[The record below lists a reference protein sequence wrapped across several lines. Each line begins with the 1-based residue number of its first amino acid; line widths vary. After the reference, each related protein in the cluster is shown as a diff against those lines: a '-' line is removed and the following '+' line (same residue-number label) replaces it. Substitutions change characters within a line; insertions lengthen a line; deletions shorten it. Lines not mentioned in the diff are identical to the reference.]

1 VSVDI
6 RLKAALAFHQRG
18 QRAEARRL
26 YEAVLAEQPNHFEAL
41 HLLGILDLEEREP
54 ERALAWLD
62 RSIVLRPDRP
72 QARSDRGNALFH
84 LGRLQEALASYDTA
98 IALAP
103 ASVDAHYNRGSV
115 LSAMG
120 RREEAVASYDRLITL
135 RPDHVEAHSNR
146 GVVLFDLGRFDEA
159 VASYDKAIALRPAE
173 AVLHANRAN
182 ALHQL
187 RRLEEA
193 VAGYDKALALRSN
206 AGDLCSRGIALY
218 ELGRLEEA
226 IASYDRAL
234 ALAPGNA
241 DVWSRRGF
249 ALHDLGRLE
258 AAAESYLRALGLD
271 PRIDYLFGGYLH
283 TKMQACDWST
293 HQRDVADLADRIADG
308 QPATSPFIALAILDD
323 PALHR
328 RASETHAVAR
338 YRIAEGARL
347 LPLTGRDTRD
357 RIRIGYYSADFHDH
371 ATAYLIAEL
380 IEKHDRGRF
389 ECTAF
394 SFGPNRQDTMRQRLA
409 ASFERFVDVGAR
421 SDREIVA
428 LSRALGIDI
437 AIDLKGYTRNSRPTI
452 FAGRCASVQASY
464 LGYPGT
470 MGTRHIDY
478 VIADR
483 MVIPEASRQHYS
495 EKVVWL
501 PGCYQANDSRKPIS
515 ERTPSRRELGLG
527 EGFVFCCFNN
537 SYKIQPA
544 TFDSWMRILGRVEGS
559 QLWLIEDNSSAV
571 RSLRR
576 EAESRGIDGH
586 RLVFSGR
593 IALADHLARHRC
605 ADLFLDTL
613 PYNAHTTASDAL
625 WAGLPVLTL
634 MGRSFAGRVAASL
647 LHTVGLPELVTDTA
661 ADYEERAVELATVPG
676 ALAALKRKLGGNRH
690 SSALFDST
698 VFARHLEAAY
708 SIMHER
714 HRLGLAP
721 DHVDVASAS

>member
-1 VSVDI
+1 MPADI
-6 RLKAALAFHQRG
+6 RLKMALGFHQRG
-18 QRAEARRL
+18 QRTEARQL
-26 YEAVLAEQPNHFEAL
+26 YEAVLAKQPDDFEAL
-41 HLLGILDLEEREP
+41 HLLGILDLEDREP
-54 ERALAWLD
+54 ARALARLD
-62 RSIVLRPDRP
+62 RVIVLRPDRS
-72 QARSDRGNALFH
+72 QAHSDRGNALFH
-84 LGRLQEALASYDTA
+84 LGRLHEALASYDTA

-103 ASVDAHYNRGSV
+103 AYVDAHYNRGSA

-120 RREEAVASYDRLITL
+120 RRDEAVVSFDRLITL
-135 RPDHVEAHSNR
+135 RPDHVEGYSNR

-173 AVLHANRAN
+173 AGLHANRAN

-193 VAGYDKALALRSN
+193 VAGYDKALALRSD
-206 AGDLCSRGIALY
+206 AGNWCSRGIALS

-226 IASYDRAL
+226 VASYDRAL
-234 ALAPGNA
+234 ALAPRHA
-241 DVWSRRGF
+241 DAWSRRGF

-258 AAAESYLRALGLD
+258 AAAESYRKALHLD
-271 PRIDYLFGGYLH
+271 PRTDYLFGGYLL
-283 TKMQACDWST
+283 TMMRACDWST
-293 HQRDVADLADRIADG
+293 HDRDVAELAARIADG
-308 QPATSPFIALAILDD
+308 QAATSPFIALAILDD

-328 RASETHAVAR
+328 RASETHAEVR
-338 YRIAEGARL
+338 YRMDASAS
-347 LPLTGRDTRD
+347 PLVRRDKRD

-394 SFGPNRQDTMRQRLA
+394 SFGPDRQDAMRQRLA
-409 ASFERFVDVGAR
+409 ASFDRFVDVRAK
-421 SDREIVA
+421 SDREVVA
-428 LSRALGIDI
+428 LSRELGIDI
-437 AIDLKGYTRNSRPTI
+437 AIDLKGYTRESRPTL
-452 FAGRCASVQASY
+452 FAGRCAPVQASY

-478 VIADR
+478 IIADR
-483 MVIPEASRQHYS
+483 MVVPEVDRQHYS

-515 ERTPSRRELGLG
+515 PRSPSRRELGLG
-527 EGFVFCCFNN
+527 EGVVFCCFNN
-537 SYKIQPA
+537 SYKIQPSM
-544 TFDSWMRILGRVEGS
+544 FDSWMRILGRVDGS

-576 EAESRGIDGH
+576 EAEAKGIDGQ
-586 RLVFSGR
+586 RLVFAKR
-593 IALADHLARHRC
+593 IALADHLARHRS

-634 MGRSFAGRVAASL
+634 MGKAFAGRVAASL
-647 LHTVGLPELVTDTA
+647 LHAIGLPDLVTDTA
-661 ADYEERAVELATVPG
+661 RDYEQRAVDLATVPG
-676 ALAALKRKLGGNRH
+676 ALATAKRKLEANRH
-690 SSALFDST
+690 TSALFDST
-698 VFARHLEAAY
+698 GFARHLEAAY
-708 SIMHER
+708 SAMHDR
-714 HRLGLAP
+714 YQRGLAP
-721 DHVDVASAS
+721 DHIEIARIR

>member
-1 VSVDI
+1 MSVDM
-6 RLKAALAFHQRG
+6 RLKNALAFHQRG

-26 YEAVLAEQPNHFEAL
+26 YEAVLAEQPNDFEAL
-41 HLLGILDLEEREP
+41 HLLGLLDLESREP

-62 RSIVLRPDRP
+62 RAIVVRPDRP
-72 QARSDRGNALFH
+72 RAHSDRGNALFY

-103 ASVDAHYNRGSV
+103 ADVDAHYNRGSV
-115 LSAMG
+115 LNAMG
-120 RREEAVASYDRLITL
+120 RRDEAVASYDRVITL
-135 RPDHVEAHSNR
+135 RPDHVEGHSNR

-159 VASYDKAIALRPAE
+159 VASHDKAIALRPAE
-173 AVLHANRAN
+173 ATLHANRAN

-206 AGDLCSRGIALY
+206 ANDWCSRGVALY
-218 ELGRLEEA
+218 ELGRLEAA

-234 ALAPGNA
+234 ALGPGYA
-241 DVWSRRGF
+241 EAWSRRGF
-249 ALHDLGRLE
+249 ALRDLGRLE
-258 AAAESYLRALGLD
+258 AATESYGKALALD
-271 PRIDYLFGGYLH
+271 PLTDYLFGGYLH
-283 TKMQACDWST
+283 TKMQACDWSN
-293 HQRDVADLADRIADG
+293 HHRDVAELAVRIADG
-308 QPATSPFIALAILDD
+308 QAATSPFIALAILDD

-328 RASETHAVAR
+328 RASEIHAGVR
-338 YRIAEGARL
+338 YRTVASAS
-347 LPLTGRDTRD
+347 PLAGRYEHD

-394 SFGPNRQDTMRQRLA
+394 SFGPDRQQDVMRQRLA
-409 ASFERFVDVGAR
+409 ASFERFVDVRTR
-421 SDREIVA
+421 SDREIVG
-428 LSRALGIDI
+428 LSRELGIDI
-437 AIDLKGYTRNSRPTI
+437 AIDLKGYTRDSRPTI
-452 FAGRCASVQASY
+452 FAGRCAPVQASY

-478 VIADR
+478 IIADR
-483 MVIPEASRQHYS
+483 MVIPEASRRHYS

-501 PGCYQANDSRKPIS
+501 PGCYQANDSSKPIS
-515 ERTPSRRELGLG
+515 ERVPSRRELGLR

-537 SYKIQPA
+537 SFKIQPV
-544 TFDSWMRILGRVEGS
+544 TFDSWMRILRKVDGS
-559 QLWLIEDNSSAV
+559 QLWLIEDNASAV
-571 RSLRR
+571 CSLRR

-586 RLVFSGR
+586 RLVFSRR

-605 ADLFLDTL
+605 AELFLDTL

-634 MGRSFAGRVAASL
+634 RGTSFAGRVAASL
-647 LHTVGLPELVTDTA
+647 LHAIGLPELVTDTA
-661 ADYEERAVELATVPG
+661 RDYEERAVELATVPG
-676 ALAALKRKLGGNRH
+676 ALAAIKHKVEANRQ
-690 SSALFDST
+690 STALFDST
-698 VFARHLEAAY
+698 AFARHFEAAC
-708 SIMHER
+708 SAMLER

-721 DHVDVASAS
+721 DHIDIAGAR